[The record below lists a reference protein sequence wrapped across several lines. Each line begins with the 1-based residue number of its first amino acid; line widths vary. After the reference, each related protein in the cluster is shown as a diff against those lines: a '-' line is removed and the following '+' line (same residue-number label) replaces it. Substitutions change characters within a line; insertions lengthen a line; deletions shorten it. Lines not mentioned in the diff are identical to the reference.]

1 MNKKVVIG
9 LSGGVDSTIAALL
22 LKNQG
27 YDVIGLHFCFNNEKY
42 DKNVNKVAHKLN
54 IPLINLTIDDDFE
67 KVKKHFA
74 NEYLQGRTPSPCTFC
89 NKHIKWKK
97 IIDFADRNQI
107 KFVSSG
113 HYIRKKIKNGHFYLQ
128 KGIDPIKDQ
137 SYFLWELESVTIKRM
152 ITPLGDYT
160 KEEVRQLAKENGFV
174 DLARQKES
182 MGVCFLHNND
192 YRQFLNHYVPDKLE
206 HIKTGIVRD
215 ENNQI
220 VGTHKGYVYYTIGQK
235 RDLQLNI
242 HRPAYVGEINVAKNE
257 LKIGTKPSL
266 YHRYILLKNI
276 HLINPHEIAEN
287 FLMHINIRGLGI
299 NPSKPAI
306 VKSFASDTMEL
317 ELQSAAWA
325 VAPGQPVV
333 FYNEEDL
340 VLGGGIAEKSRP

>member
-22 LKNQG
+22 LKNHG
-27 YDVIGLHFCFNNEKY
+27 YDVTGLHFCFNNDKY
-42 DKNVNKVAHKLN
+42 DKNVNEVAHKLN
-54 IPLINLTIDDDFE
+54 IPLINLMIDDDFE

-97 IIDFADRNQI
+97 IIDFADRNNI

-113 HYIRKKIKNGHFYLQ
+113 HYIRKEIKDGHFYLQ
-128 KGIDPIKDQ
+128 KGIDPVKDQ
-137 SYFLWELESVTIKRM
+137 SYFLWELEPDTIKRM

-192 YRQFLNHYVPDKLE
+192 YRQFLNNYVPDQLE
-206 HIKTGIVRD
+206 HIKPGIVRD

-220 VGTHKGYVYYTIGQK
+220 VGAHKGYVYYTIGQK

-242 HRPAYVGEINVAKNE
+242 QRPAYVGEINVAKNE

-266 YHRYILLKNI
+266 YHRHILLKNI
-276 HLINPHEIAEN
+276 HLINPDEIAEN

-306 VKSFASDTMEL
+306 VKSFHIDTMEL

-333 FYNEEDL
+333 FYDDDL
-340 VLGGGIAEKSRP
+340 VLGGGIAEKSWP

>member
-192 YRQFLNHYVPDKLE
+192 YRQFLNHYVPDQLE

-266 YHRYILLKNI
+266 YHRHILLKNI
-276 HLINPHEIAEN
+276 HLINPDEIAEN

-333 FYNEEDL
+333 FYDEEDL